1 VPDSPETCIAAAANL
16 GSTAESKP
24 LAPDYA
30 DRLDALFSKM
40 ETLCDGQQYAEA
52 MDVAKDIKTMIDA
65 N

>member
-1 VPDSPETCIAAAANL
+1 
-16 GSTAESKP
+16 
-24 LAPDYA
+24 
-30 DRLDALFSKM
+30 M